1 MTTTTKQSKRR
12 AAKAGLFYVNDFDSG
27 YSRRRCGKGF
37 TYLSSRGDTI
47 KADRT
52 RGRIE
57 SLVIPPAW
65 QDVWIC
71 SKPTGHIQARGVDD
85 AGRTQY
91 IYHPKWTA
99 ISGATK
105 FDRMQKFANLLPRI
119 RRRVRKDI
127 KGRKVTRDRVVACV
141 VRLLDKAQI
150 RIGNQRYTEQRNSR
164 GATTLDSQHVEVDGP
179 VVSLDFPG
187 KSGKRQEIEFSDA
200 KVAKVIQQC
209 EEIDGQFLFCY
220 RDDDDTETTVVS
232 SNVNEYLRDVTN
244 ENVSAK
250 DFRTWWGSVTA
261 LAELAELDADLPKS
275 KRKRAAVAAV
285 KATATELGNTPT
297 VCRKS
302 YIHPAIL
309 AAAES
314 GELPDLVRK
323 ADRSQNSNNEWTVD
337 ETRFVNILPHL
348 DF

>member
-1 MTTTTKQSKRR
+1 MTTTTQQSKRR

-27 YSRRRCGKGF
+27 YSRRKCGKGF

-52 RGRIE
+52 RDRIE

-65 QDVWIC
+65 GDVWIC
-71 SKPTGHIQARGVDD
+71 PKSTGHVQARGVDD

-91 IYHPKWTA
+91 LYHPKWTA
-99 ISGATK
+99 ISNATK
-105 FDRMQKFANLLPRI
+105 FNRMQKFADLLPRI

-127 KGRKVTRDRVVACV
+127 KGRKLTRERVLACV
-141 VRLLDKAQI
+141 ARLLDKAQI

-187 KSGKRQEIEFSDA
+187 KSGKRQEVEFSDA
-200 KVAKVIQQC
+200 KVAKVIEQC
-209 EEIDGQFLFCY
+209 EEIDGQFLFCHHG
-220 RDDDDTETTVVS
+220 DDGSETTIAS
-232 SNVNEYLRDVTN
+232 SDVNEYLREITD

-261 LAELAELDADLPKS
+261 LAELADLEADLPKTD
-275 KRKRAAVAAV
+275 RKKAIVAAV
-285 KATATELGNTPT
+285 KATALELGNTPA

-314 GELPDLVRK
+314 GELSDLVRK
-323 ADRSQNSNNEWTVD
+323 ADSSRNYNGEWTVD

-348 DF
+348 EF